1 MEYEVLKGTLFTL
14 APSCDWIEINNESY
28 NIPAIII
35 YNYEPELLG
44 LINVKDLKNN

>member
-28 NIPAIII
+28 NIPAIVI

-44 LINVKDLKNN
+44 LIDVKD